1 MNITSSHIAPAMS
14 CPLSFMFGV
23 GGEGT
28 HSVEDLESSP
38 QSASYQLYAVG
49 ISFIF
54 FPLNLSSLSQAPP
67 WQLPALPA
75 VPPCHPLLLQVSAA
89 PQTPQACPCPR
100 AFTHDA
106 SSPLPERPLPG
117 LSLSL
122 LIQEDAEL
130 PPAITAELP
139 PVLSLL
145 ATRLFPPTPTVT
157 TLKVGTVSRS
167 HLCPQC
173 PIWGLAPPRRCFGTV
188 SWLPQP

>member
-1 MNITSSHIAPAMS
+1 MS
-14 CPLSFMFGV
+14 CSPPPTAQTPHFSIWPLK
-23 GGEGT
+23 
-28 HSVEDLESSP
+28 SP
-38 QSASYQLYAVG
+38 K
-49 ISFIF
+49 
-54 FPLNLSSLSQAPP
+54 PLWLVSLLA
-67 WQLPALPA
+67 
-75 VPPCHPLLLQVSAA
+75 CHPLSPQGFAA

-100 AFTHDA
+100 AFTHDV

-139 PVLSLL
+139 RVLSLL

-173 PIWGLAPPRRCFGTV
+173 PVWGLAPPRRCFGTV